1 MIGYAADDVAKPSLG
16 VDVVQASGLDERV
29 YDSGAAAAFIRAGEQ
44 IVFSSEGQ
52 RPHCALG
59 GVVKGYGVRDAA
71 LPAGIHPLRRSW
83 MGHRDRG
90 VGSTK
95 RRQAVMTMS
104 CELELLLGRPY
115 DLPGCAASADP

>member
-1 MIGYAADDVAKPSLG
+1 M
-16 VDVVQASGLDERV
+16 LDTVRKTKLFRV
-29 YDSGAAAAFIRAGEQ
+29 CRTIYQGARRQMFGDPILFDR
-44 IVFSSEGQ
+44 I
-52 RPHCALG
+52 
-59 GVVKGYGVRDAA
+59 VKGYGVRDAA
-71 LPAGIHPLRRSW
+71 LPTGIHRLRRSW